1 MRAVIRLRLLVAAL
15 TAAALGTAHA
25 QSPLPPGEYAYVA
38 LENAGQVAAID
49 LRNGTV
55 AQRIP
60 VGAGP
65 RFTTASRDG
74 TIVLAVNRT
83 DDTISV
89 IDTRLGKVVETL
101 ESGLFLPPG
110 GARMPDG
117 TELGAGL
124 GDVAASPDGQIVY
137 ANRGALGVVFFDR
150 RSKVARYIDDNPRG
164 SERFGTS
171 GAFAISRDG
180 QHIFMPTG
188 ADLKVIDAGTRKVVS
203 SIKQSGSIGP
213 QGLLNFDIS
222 RDRNLIVHGIQPDI
236 VRMMA
241 TRGGPMA
248 SAISIKV
255 VELPGLA
262 TRQLSGM
269 SPGISQLNDPVV
281 GVLLSHDGRRLYTAR
296 LFPQYRAFKPSTT
309 PVQFSPKIY
318 IDGHSML
325 NGASFGVAELGTGSS
340 GLGLS
345 EDGSRL
351 IAIDPIAGRVK
362 ILDAQTLREL
372 HVTQP
377 GPTPRAGRDFIVRIS
392 GPAGTPASASTPPS
406 TGTIPAT
413 GSAPAPVAAP
423 APRQPLKF

>member
-1 MRAVIRLRLLVAAL
+1 MRAATASLLATIL
-15 TAAALGTAHA
+15 TAAPGLGTARA
-25 QSPLPPGEYAYVA
+25 QAPLPPGEYAYVA
-38 LENAGQVAAID
+38 LENAAQVAAID
-49 LRNGTV
+49 LRNGSV
-55 AQRIP
+55 AQRIA

-74 TIVLAVNRT
+74 TIVLSVNRT

-101 ESGLFLPPG
+101 DSGLFLPPG

-150 RSKVARYIDDNPRG
+150 RSKVARYIDDNPKG

-171 GAFAISRDG
+171 GAFAISWDG

-188 ADLKVIDAGTRKVVS
+188 TDLKVIDAGTRRIVS
-203 SIKQSGSIGP
+203 SIRQSGSIGP

-236 VRMMA
+236 ARMMA
-241 TRGGPMA
+241 SRGGQLATP
-248 SAISIKV
+248 ISIKV
-255 VELPGLA
+255 VELPGLG
-262 TRQLSGM
+262 TRQLSGI

-309 PVQFSPKIY
+309 PVQFAPKIY

-325 NGASFGVAELGTGSS
+325 NGASFGVTEFGAASS

-351 IAIDPIAGRVK
+351 IAIDPIASRVK

-372 HVTQP
+372 HVAQP
-377 GPTPRAGRDFIVRIS
+377 GPTPRAGRDFIVRV
-392 GPAGTPASASTPPS
+392 GAASSPP
-406 TGTIPAT
+406 PAT
-413 GSAPAPVAAP
+413 GSTPVPAATP
-423 APRQPLKF
+423 ASRPSLKF